1 MSGII
6 CAIRGGTA
14 SQSTVT
20 QSIRTAQET
29 GLSLYFVYVVNVD
42 FLMQT
47 AHTRIQTISEEL
59 RKLGEFILLT
69 AQTKAEAAGVLA
81 EGVLREGNVAE
92 EIIALSRELA
102 ADYVILGRPR
112 RRDHE
117 NVFTHDRLSEFS
129 QHIEQETGAKVIF
142 AEEGEA

>member
-14 SQSTVT
+14 SQSTMT
-20 QSIRTAQET
+20 KAIRTAQET
-29 GLSLYFVYVVNVD
+29 DLPLYFLYVVNVD

-47 AHTRIQTISEEL
+47 VHTRIQTVSEEL

-69 AQTKAEAAGVLA
+69 AQTKAEAAGVSA

-92 EIIALSRELA
+92 EIINLGHELS

-112 RRDHE
+112 HIEDE
-117 NVFTHDRLSEFS
+117 NVFTHDRLSEFG
-129 QHIEQETGAKVIF
+129 QHIEQETGATVIF
-142 AEEGEA
+142 AEEDSP